1 MVNNLFDNI
10 EERQEIMNIA
20 LFLKDFCSEMQ
31 EYMAILKVLEGLKN
45 QLVQNDFI
53 TGALGNKECDVAT
66 NVIADEIRS
75 GKYDDVIFTR
85 DTHDENY
92 LNTQEGKKLPVTHCI
107 KGTNGWEVD
116 ARLKDAMKER
126 GVNCDDITY
135 IDKPTFGSRT
145 LAEKI
150 AAIAA
155 EEEIEVT
162 LIGLCTDICVVSNA
176 LLIKAYLPEI
186 PVKVVASC
194 CAGVTPASHEAAL
207 TTMQMCQVK
216 IENN

>member
-1 MVNNLFDNI
+1 MEIVNRIKRNS
-10 EERQEIMNIA
+10 EEIMA
-20 LFLKDFCSEMQ
+20 KK
-31 EYMAILKVLEGLKN
+31 ILV
-45 QLVQNDFI
+45 VVDAQNDFI

-107 KGTNGWEVD
+107 KWTNGWEVD

-135 IDKPTFGSRT
+135 IDKPTFGSKELGRL
-145 LAEKI
+145 LAEYDNSDTEI
-150 AAIAA
+150 A
-155 EEEIEVT
+155 EVFVIE
-162 LIGLCTDICVVSNA
+162 NA
-176 LLIKAYLPEI
+176 
-186 PVKVVASC
+186 
-194 CAGVTPASHEAAL
+194 CACVTPESHKTAIEA
-207 TTMQMCQVK
+207 MKMIQVGIK
-216 IENN
+216 GTPSC

>member
-1 MVNNLFDNI
+1 
-10 EERQEIMNIA
+10 
-20 LFLKDFCSEMQ
+20 
-31 EYMAILKVLEGLKN
+31 MAKKILV
-45 QLVQNDFI
+45 VVDAQNDFI

-107 KGTNGWEVD
+107 KWTNGWEVD

-135 IDKPTFGSRT
+135 IDKPTFGSKELGR
-145 LAEKI
+145 LL
-150 AAIAA
+150 
-155 EEEIEVT
+155 EEYDNSDTEIYFC
-162 LIGLCTDICVVSNA
+162 GFCTGICVISNVSIAKTFCKDAEVLVIENA
-176 LLIKAYLPEI
+176 
-186 PVKVVASC
+186 
-194 CAGVTPASHEAAL
+194 CACVTPESHKTAIEA
-207 TTMQMCQVK
+207 MKMIQVGIK
-216 IENN
+216 GTPSC

>member
-1 MVNNLFDNI
+1 M
-10 EERQEIMNIA
+10 ERKAPIIKEKIIMA
-20 LFLKDFCSEMQ
+20 KK
-31 EYMAILKVLEGLKN
+31 ILV
-45 QLVQNDFI
+45 VVDAQNDFI

-135 IDKPTFGSRT
+135 IDKPTFGSEELGRL
-145 LAEKI
+145 LAEYDNSDTEI
-150 AAIAA
+150 YFCGFCTGICVISNVAIAKTFCKDA
-155 EEEIEVT
+155 EVFVIE
-162 LIGLCTDICVVSNA
+162 NA
-176 LLIKAYLPEI
+176 
-186 PVKVVASC
+186 
-194 CAGVTPASHEAAL
+194 CACVTPESHKTAIEA
-207 TTMQMCQVK
+207 MKMIQVGIK
-216 IENN
+216 GTPSC